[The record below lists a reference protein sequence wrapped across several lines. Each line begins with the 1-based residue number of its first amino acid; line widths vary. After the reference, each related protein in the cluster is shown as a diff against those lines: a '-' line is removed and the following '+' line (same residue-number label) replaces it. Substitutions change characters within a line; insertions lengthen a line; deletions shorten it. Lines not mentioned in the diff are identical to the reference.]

1 MGLAVQRLSNV
12 QQEART
18 ASNTNAASAKE
29 EVRKLASE
37 QRTAAKVHRAAS
49 QQAGQAIA
57 SVADKRAELV
67 TVRESNQELQEQHI
81 QETQVQDAHPSQR
94 RLISLASGLAFLRR
108 LINHQDVCCLHS
120 HCLRGGKFWRTCDML
135 GLAAFSYAYAVCG
148 MYRQKLHPMKER
160 SEISSRLWSRQHPG
174 RPEPHR

>member
-1 MGLAVQRLSNV
+1 MGLAVQQLSNV

-18 ASNTNAASAKE
+18 ASTTNAASAKE

-57 SVADKRAELV
+57 SIADKSAELV

-81 QETQVQDAHPSQR
+81 QETQVQDAHPSQS
-94 RLISLASGLAFLRR
+94 RLICLATGLAFLRR
-108 LINHQDVCCLHS
+108 LINHQHVCC
-120 HCLRGGKFWRTCDML
+120 
-135 GLAAFSYAYAVCG
+135 
-148 MYRQKLHPMKER
+148 
-160 SEISSRLWSRQHPG
+160 
-174 RPEPHR
+174 